1 MSGIHKSKEVYKYTR
16 TSNGDKLIPVRGLY
30 VSGLHTEPRYVDHV
44 ITVSNFT
51 SNDVHITDYKETP
64 VDISTEA
71 FAVSG
76 FGSSPIDV
84 TLYTITSKEISSD
97 AFAISGFASTQL
109 DMQLFTSSEQTMSTD
124 TFAIT
129 HFDSTPMTFDE
140 YGQLH
145 VNSSL
150 EHVLTLN
157 TYTSN
162 DCSISQ
168 S

>member
-1 MSGIHKSKEVYKYTR
+1 MSGIHKSKEIYKYAET
-16 TSNGDKLIPVRGLY
+16 THGKKLIPIRGLY
-30 VSGLHTEPRYVDHV
+30 VSGLHTEPRYIDHV
-44 ITVSNFT
+44 ISVTKFT
-51 SNDVHITDYKETP
+51 SNEPHISDYKETP
-64 VDISTEA
+64 IDLNTDA
-71 FAVSG
+71 FAITSFASNPV
-76 FGSSPIDV
+76 DV
-84 TLYTITSKEISSD
+84 TLYTISTDDVSSD
-97 AFAISGFASTQL
+97 TFAISGFASTQL
-109 DMQLFTSSEQTMSTD
+109 DLQLFTSSEQTMSTD
-124 TFAIT
+124 AFAIT

-140 YGQLH
+140 YGQLR

>member
-51 SNDVHITDYKETP
+51 SNDAHITDYKETP

-76 FGSSPIDV
+76 FESSPIDV

-97 AFAISGFASTQL
+97 AFSISGFESVSMDLQL
-109 DMQLFTSSEQTMSTD
+109 YTNSEQTISTEA
-124 TFAIT
+124 FAVT
-129 HFDSTPMTFDE
+129 GFDSEPVTFEE
-140 YGQLH
+140 YGQLR
-145 VNSSL
+145 VDSSL

>member
-51 SNDVHITDYKETP
+51 SNDAHITDYKETP
-64 VDISTEA
+64 IDLNLDTFSITGFESTP
-71 FAVSG
+71 V
-76 FGSSPIDV
+76 DV
-84 TLYTITSKEISSD
+84 TLYTITSKELSMDTFSIT
-97 AFAISGFASTQL
+97 GFESTPV
-109 DMQLFTSSEQTMSTD
+109 DMQLFTSSEQSMSSD
-124 TFAIT
+124 TFSIT
-129 HFDSTPMTFDE
+129 HFDSEPLTYQE

-162 DCSISQ
+162 DCTISQ